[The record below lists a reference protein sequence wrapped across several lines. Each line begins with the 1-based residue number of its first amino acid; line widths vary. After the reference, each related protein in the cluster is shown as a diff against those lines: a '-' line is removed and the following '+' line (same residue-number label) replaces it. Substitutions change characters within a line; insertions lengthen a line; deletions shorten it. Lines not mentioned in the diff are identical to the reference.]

1 MFVAPRIP
9 WLPET
14 FSSYRVFFFSFHFP
28 TSANILD
35 NMVKS
40 NKHNDMRHALEF
52 LIELLD
58 NWPSFWIPLGV
69 NTFAPHYIYNNII
82 VFYLKRLKVTKKISK
97 WAIPNCKKKNKV
109 LTQNYINLGKWNN
122 VGNLGNW
129 ATRIVF
135 LLWVGRVYW
144 KFL

>member
-14 FSSYRVFFFSFHFP
+14 FSSYRVFFPFIFQSLPISLITWWSPINIMICDMHLNSSLNYWTTDLASEFHWEL
-28 TSANILD
+28 TRL
-35 NMVKS
+35 
-40 NKHNDMRHALEF
+40 L
-52 LIELLD
+52 LI
-58 NWPSFWIPLGV
+58 
-69 NTFAPHYIYNNII
+69 IYNNII

-135 LLWVGRVYW
+135 LLWVGRV
-144 KFL
+144 

>member
-14 FSSYRVFFFSFHFP
+14 FSSYRVFFPFIFQSLPISLITWWSPINIMICDMHLNSSLNYWTTDLASEFHWEL
-28 TSANILD
+28 TRL
-35 NMVKS
+35 
-40 NKHNDMRHALEF
+40 L
-52 LIELLD
+52 LI
-58 NWPSFWIPLGV
+58 
-69 NTFAPHYIYNNII
+69 IYNNI

-135 LLWVGRVYW
+135 LLRVGRV
-144 KFL
+144 